1 MTLEEFL
8 QDTRAEVQSMIS
20 ERMPNGGGGGPYPH
34 AESVFAEIVMDHMSE
49 IGMTFDPQVC
59 HFSAR
64 LGNAVLKLS
73 GFAVSDERDELDLFV
88 SLYEGAETVVNIP
101 DADTLKA
108 AKQCVRFL
116 ESCASGELARQIDQ
130 ANDAYMLALTV
141 KEIYQGLDRI
151 RIFVI
156 TDRKAKAKSFSNGV
170 VAGKTVALEVMDIER
185 LHLHRSAGKPRDE
198 IIVNFSADSGGALPC
213 VYVLGGEA
221 GYDYALTAIP
231 GEAVRSIY
239 EKYGSR
245 VIEANVR
252 SFLSVTA
259 KVNKGIRDT
268 LRVKPELFMAYNN
281 GLVIVADEIALEV
294 GPDGAPRMAGLKGL
308 QIVNGGQTTA
318 SIYFTKKGNPE
329 TDLSRVWVPAK
340 IIVLNSG
347 AGSTEEALIADI
359 SRFAN
364 SQTAVKQSDLSAN
377 HPFHIEIERLAE
389 TTVCPDGVG
398 RWFYERAAGSYQTM
412 FAQERAAPARLQRLK
427 AAIPP
432 SRKISKTDLAR
443 YLHAWEQRPDL
454 VSLGPQKNFEKFRVA
469 MASDADGGRA
479 LPDAHSFK
487 AMIAKAILFKG
498 VSSLVRPMF
507 KNFGANVS
515 AYLVALVANRY
526 GARVDLN
533 RIWLA
538 QGLSKGLSSQLQ
550 TWALEVYQVIDRSRG
565 GEIFSEWAKRPRC
578 WEVVAAADYS
588 PEQTG
593 IPEFRG

>member
-8 QDTRAEVQSMIS
+8 QDTRAEVQSMIG

-34 AESVFAEIVMDHMSE
+34 AESVFAEIVMDHMNE

-88 SLYEGAETVVNIP
+88 SLYDGAETVVNIP

-130 ANDAYMLALTV
+130 ANDAYMLALTIA
-141 KEIYQGLDRI
+141 EIYQGLDRI

-156 TDRKAKAKSFSNGV
+156 TDRKAKSKSFTNGV
-170 VAGKTVALEVMDIER
+170 VAGKPVALEVMDIER
-185 LHLHRSAGKPRDE
+185 LHLHQSAGKPRDE

-213 VYVLGGEA
+213 VYVLGGES
-221 GYDYALTAIP
+221 GYDYALAAIP

-239 EKYGSR
+239 DKYGSR

-252 SFLSVTA
+252 SFLSATA

-268 LRVKPELFMAYNN
+268 LREKPELFMAYNN
-281 GLVIVADEIALEV
+281 GLVIVADEIALEA
-294 GPDGAPRMAGLKGL
+294 GSDGAPRIAGLKGL

-318 SIYFTKKGNPE
+318 SIYFTKKKNPE

-347 AGSTEEALIADI
+347 AASTEEALIADI

-364 SQTAVKQSDLSAN
+364 SQTAVKMSDLSAN
-377 HPFHIEIERLAE
+377 KPFHVAIERLAA

-412 FAQERAAPARLQRLK
+412 LAHEGTTLARLQRLK

-432 SRKISKTDLAR
+432 SRKISKTDLAK
-443 YLHAWEQRPDL
+443 YLNAWEQRPDL
-454 VSLGPQKNFEKFRVA
+454 VSLGSQKNFEKFRAA
-469 MASDADGGRA
+469 MADGADGGRE
-479 LPDAHSFK
+479 LPDAASFK
-487 AMIAKAILFKG
+487 TMIAKAILFKK
-498 VSSLVRPMF
+498 VTALVRPMF
-507 KNFGANVS
+507 VADQANVA
-515 AYLVALVANRY
+515 AYLVSLLANRL
-526 GARVDLN
+526 GTRLDLN
-533 RIWLA
+533 RIWVA
-538 QGLSKGLSSQLQ
+538 QDLSAGLRSQLQ
-550 TWALEVYQVIDRSRG
+550 TWATEVNNELQRSAHGRRV
-565 GEIFSEWAKRPRC
+565 SEWAKRPEC
-578 WEVVAAADYS
+578 WEAVVSANYS
-588 PEQTG
+588 REQPGMPE
-593 IPEFRG
+593 IRG